1 MAVRVRKLARELN
14 RSADEVLGL
23 LHAIGFDRYRSADDM
38 LPDAMV
44 EAVRRAVRERVQPVA
59 IAAAASRAE
68 NRAAEP
74 VIVGGDLMSR
84 LVPGVVRVG
93 RTEPDRRV
101 PAPAR
106 SPEPAKPTA
115 QPTVKPHEDVRVAS
129 AMRSAVDAER
139 SAVDAERDMVRREVR
154 QVAERDLAM
163 QSERDRL
170 AAEWATLAEERV
182 SVARAREAVAR
193 EREDLARDRS
203 VARPTSSTGTT
214 LADLLTNRGLRGL
227 DECERAVGA
236 LASARLLGDLLVRLK
251 VDDADLVE
259 RFLRDRLVLVA
270 GDAPVGIGAAA
281 VTVAPE
287 RAEVADGA
295 AAMKAIARIG
305 DSLMMA
311 GLRRV
316 LFVGG
321 RPAWH
326 KLLRAHLDARL
337 EVKLLPGSPRGRAEA
352 EQDVLRTD
360 VVALW
365 GVAADAAAREVYGQS
380 RAVVVFVEQDNV
392 TALANGIAAG
402 LAG

>member
-1 MAVRVRKLARELN
+1 MAVRVRKLARELS

-23 LHAIGFDRYRSADDM
+23 LHAIGFDRYRSHDDM

-59 IAAAASRAE
+59 VAVAAGRGE
-68 NRAAEP
+68 NRAADP
-74 VIVGGDLMSR
+74 VGAPGGDLMSR

-93 RTEPDRRV
+93 RAEPERR
-101 PAPAR
+101 APAAEA
-106 SPEPAKPTA
+106 PKPAAKP
-115 QPTVKPHEDVRVAS
+115 QEDVRVAS
-129 AMRSAVDAER
+129 ALRSAVDAER
-139 SAVDAERDMVRREVR
+139 SAVDAERDLVRREVR
-154 QVAERDLAM
+154 QVAERDAAM

-170 AAEWATLAEERV
+170 AAEWAALAEERV
-182 SVARAREAVAR
+182 NVARAREAVAR
-193 EREDLARDRS
+193 EREELARDRG
-203 VARPTSSTGTT
+203 VTRPVIGAGAS

-236 LASARLLGDLLVRLK
+236 LASARLLGDLLVRFK
-251 VDDADLVE
+251 VDDTELVE

-305 DSLMMA
+305 ESLMMA

-337 EVKLLPGSPRGRAEA
+337 EVKLLPGTPRGRAEA

-365 GVAADAAAREVYGQS
+365 GVPADAAAREVYGQS
-380 RAVVVFVEQDNV
+380 RAVVVFVDQDTV
-392 TALANGIAAG
+392 AALANGIVAG